1 MKLLSPKFKCCIV
14 DLLLLY
20 CYVSIV
26 LLIFYDYVN
35 ILSCMDDQ
43 WVIKFYYSLICTYN
57 SILCSWD
64 FFCVECY
71 FYLEDPT
78 LLSCRDVP
86 MSWVCENVTCP

>member
-1 MKLLSPKFKCCIV
+1 MYKMKLLSPKFKCCIV

-43 WVIKFYYSLICTYN
+43 FRIQKTQYSL
-57 SILCSWD
+57 
-64 FFCVECY
+64 Y
-71 FYLEDPT
+71 FG
-78 LLSCRDVP
+78 
-86 MSWVCENVTCP
+86 VCFSTNNKSSDKNTHF